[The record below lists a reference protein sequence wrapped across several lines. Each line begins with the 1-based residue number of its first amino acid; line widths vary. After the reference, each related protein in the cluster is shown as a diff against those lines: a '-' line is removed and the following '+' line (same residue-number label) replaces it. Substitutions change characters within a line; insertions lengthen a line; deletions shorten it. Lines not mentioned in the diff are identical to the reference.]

1 MIFIKYFL
9 LSAILFLSSIT
20 SANPLDKMIS
30 SLQEQANLIEW
41 VKDNAQVELK
51 DSDALKIIREAYAQG
66 YSSNINPHLI
76 LAIMKTESGFK
87 HTAKSK
93 EGATGLMQVIPRWH
107 KDKLKNRN
115 PIDMK
120 VSIEVG
126 TMILSDCYAKY
137 NGNNLKALNCYSGG
151 GGKKYLNKV
160 FSYKQVI
167 TTFVNNT
174 ANHNAVILASR

>member
-9 LSAILFLSSIT
+9 LTLVFFLSTIT

-30 SLQEQANLIEW
+30 SLEEQSDLIGW
-41 VKDNAQVELK
+41 VKDNAQIKLN

-76 LAIMKTESGFK
+76 LAVIKTESGFRHK
-87 HTAKSK
+87 AKSS
-93 EGATGLMQVIPRWH
+93 EGALGLMQVIPRWH
-107 KDKLKNRN
+107 KDKIKNRN
-115 PIDMK
+115 PTDMK

-126 TMILSDCYAKY
+126 TKVLSDCLIKHK
-137 NGNNLKALNCYSGG
+137 NNNLKALNCYSGG
-151 GGKKYLNKV
+151 GGKKYYNKV

-167 TTFVNNT
+167 TAFVNNT
-174 ANHNAVILASR
+174 DTRNSVVLASR